1 MSKQEKIAS
10 LKARAAAAIE
20 AAQANEKQA
29 REALLKSYFIIR
41 LFGRNIE
48 VTSRRRMDNYKKAC
62 TQTTAVKMQYA
73 RIIGEIEAATEIN
86 CLCTC

>member
-1 MSKQEKIAS
+1 MNKQEKITS

-20 AAQANEKQA
+20 AAKENEKQA
-29 REALLKSYFIIR
+29 AKALTKSYFVIR

-48 VTSRRRMDNYKKAC
+48 VTSRRRIANYNKAC